1 MENIKDKSRSK
12 ELIQNMQ
19 NLLDGA
25 SSVPLSQGKVSI
37 YKDEMQTLLTELAT
51 QMDIE
56 LKTYYEV
63 NDRRG
68 KIISEAKK
76 EAEKIILEA
85 EQTASRVRVSKSATG
100 VSPLDVSRLNQ
111 EELDSLSNANEIY
124 GASLIYTDEMLTE
137 VGEMIET
144 AYHNIRS
151 DYEIVMQVMEEK
163 MNTIQ
168 SNRNELMSSLQEMDG
183 AERSQQILEIGQLL
197 SSELYRSRMK
207 EKMNSDEYEDGS
219 VQLSLE
225 LVEEQ
230 EEKARQAQEKADR
243 AQAALAQMTA
253 ERDALRQTVQM
264 MKNEGMAATVKDV
277 KGGNSPFATTFE
289 NRREPVFVQMQP
301 ATPQATVSPQ
311 AATVTPQATVSPQ
324 AATVTPQA
332 TVSPQAATV
341 TPQATVSPQATV
353 VTPQATVSPQ
363 AATVTPQAAT
373 VTPQA
378 TVVSPQ
384 AAASPQP
391 AVPTQP
397 EENEDYEVVYVSED
411 ELEDGEEYE
420 VEYVDDDEYEE
431 IMSKMGKRPEPVGEG
446 NPGET
451 IDAESVGESNPEK
464 MAESEAAGG
473 SISKENAEAIPKG
486 TSDPEDEMDIPLI
499 PRFKKAEKIGT
510 ISSEQMDSIK
520 NGVVKPSVPVDKGL
534 IGRAVKEKEKTQLEN
549 TIQVDSGEPV
559 KKTASKK
566 KHKKDPDIK
575 TDSEGNEYVQ
585 ATMKFD
591 EDFEITE
598 F

>member
-332 TVSPQAATV
+332 
-341 TPQATVSPQATV
+341 
-353 VTPQATVSPQ
+353 
-363 AATVTPQAAT
+363 AT